1 MNYTRATAGFNE
13 YPDGKLAARA
23 AVIVAAM
30 DNNESFR
37 DCGELYDRVKAATID
52 YRLKHQRSL
61 QGSSRDKA
69 YKRESKRILADLLQE
84 LAFYVNSVAKGDL
97 VILRSSGFPILESRG
112 KGIFPVTPARVRI
125 LDGRNSGEVNVVF
138 DPVGRD
144 MEYEYCITDQRGP
157 DGELVWGDII
167 STTRSFKNYHVG
179 LTPGHFYYVKVRAR
193 NKKGVSDWSS
203 PVSLMV
209 R

>member
-13 YPDGKLAARA
+13 YPDGKLASRA

-37 DCGELYDRVKAATID
+37 DCDELYNRVKAATID
-52 YRLKHQRSL
+52 YRLKYQRSL

-69 YKRESKRILADLLQE
+69 EKRESKRILADLLQE

-97 VILRSSGFPILESRG
+97 VILRSSGFPILESKG
-112 KGIFPVTPARVRI
+112 KGTFPDTPARVRI
-125 LDGRNSGEVNVVF
+125 LDGRNSGEINVVF

-144 MEYEYCITDQRGP
+144 MQYEYCITDRYGP
-157 DGELVWGDII
+157 DGELAWGEIHL
-167 STTRSFKNYHVG
+167 TTRSFKNYHVG
-179 LTPGHFYYVKVRAR
+179 LTPGRFYYVKIRAR
-193 NKKGVSDWSS
+193 
-203 PVSLMV
+203 
-209 R
+209 